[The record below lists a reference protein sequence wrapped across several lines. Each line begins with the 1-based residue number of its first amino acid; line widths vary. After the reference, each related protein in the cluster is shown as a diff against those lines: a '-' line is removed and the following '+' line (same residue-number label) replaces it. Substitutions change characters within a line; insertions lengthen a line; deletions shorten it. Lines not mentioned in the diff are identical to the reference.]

1 MTFRLG
7 RLRSEEYFLGILGVG
22 LLWMLFAGEW
32 LKSDIP
38 GGIPLSGWETLGI
51 LRWLLLTV
59 ALLAI
64 GIVPATAARRSAATA
79 LAFDV
84 FLVVLAGIGLVTVG
98 LDLVWPPDV
107 LGATGTAAA
116 GGILGCV
123 LLGLI
128 SATAL
133 MSLRNESRGNK
144 PDPSAPVIDADQV
157 AQDPSSAGQ

>member
-1 MTFRLG
+1 MSFRFG

-22 LLWMLFAGEW
+22 LLWMLFVAEW

-51 LRWLLLTV
+51 LRWLLLAI

-64 GIVPATAARRSAATA
+64 GIVPATAARRSASTA

-84 FLVVLAGIGLVTVG
+84 FVVVLAGIGFVTAA

-128 SATAL
+128 SATAV

-144 PDPSAPVIDADQV
+144 PDPSPPVIDADQV
-157 AQDPSSAGQ
+157 AQYPSSAGQ